1 MIKNLPAM
9 WETQVQSLGWE
20 DPLAYSSILTWE
32 ISEEPGGYSHEV
44 TKSRTRLSFGGL
56 FIYLAALHRMQ
67 GQVPQLNIDPK
78 PPAMEEWSL
87 VH

>member
-32 ISEEPGGYSHEV
+32 ISEEPGGYSHGV

-56 FIYLAALHRMQ
+56 FIYLFGSIAQDA
-67 GQVPQLNIDPK
+67 GSS
-78 PPAMEEWSL
+78 PPTK
-87 VH
+87 H